1 MDFEREETYRRF
13 IAYIKIEEA
22 RKNNGAKE
30 NKDIA
35 KEYRIILK
43 KLEAIRKGRYLAILG
58 EENEEKVLYKKI
70 LDTIYKTYKE
80 VSVLNKNYQQ
90 ISENLYIEIK
100 NLVDGYI
107 LDKKAKESE
116 NDPQKQKSEEKQERW
131 KK

>member
-70 LDTIYKTYKE
+70 LDIIYKTYKE
-80 VSVLNKNYQQ
+80 VSVLNKDYAQ
-90 ISENLYIEIK
+90 ISEKLYDKIK
-100 NLVDGYI
+100 RTVDGYV
-107 LDKKAKESE
+107 LDRKENESE
-116 NDPQKQKSEEKQERW
+116 NDSQKQRKEEEQER
-131 KK
+131 

>member
-1 MDFEREETYRRF
+1 MDFEKEETYRRF

-80 VSVLNKNYQQ
+80 VSVLNKDYAQ
-90 ISENLYIEIK
+90 ISEKLYDKIK
-100 NLVDGYI
+100 RTVDGYV
-107 LDKKAKESE
+107 LDRKENESE
-116 NDPQKQKSEEKQERW
+116 NDSQKQRKEEEQERW

>member
-80 VSVLNKNYQQ
+80 VSVLNKDYAQ
-90 ISENLYIEIK
+90 ISEKLYDKIK
-100 NLVDGYI
+100 RTVDGYV
-107 LDKKAKESE
+107 LDRKENESE
-116 NDPQKQKSEEKQERW
+116 NDSQKQRKEEEQER
-131 KK
+131 

>member
-116 NDPQKQKSEEKQERW
+116 NDPQKQKSEEEQER
-131 KK
+131 

>member
-58 EENEEKVLYKKI
+58 EENEEKALYKKI

-80 VSVLNKNYQQ
+80 VSVLNKDYAQ
-90 ISENLYIEIK
+90 ISEKLYDKIK
-100 NLVDGYI
+100 RTVDGYV
-107 LDKKAKESE
+107 LDRKENESE
-116 NDPQKQKSEEKQERW
+116 NDSQKQRKEEEQER
-131 KK
+131 

>member
-90 ISENLYIEIK
+90 ISEKLYDKIK
-100 NLVDGYI
+100 RTVDGYV
-107 LDKKAKESE
+107 LDRKENESE
-116 NDPQKQKSEEKQERW
+116 NDSQKQRKEEEQER
-131 KK
+131 

>member
-1 MDFEREETYRRF
+1 MDFEKEETYRRF

-22 RKNNGAKE
+22 RKNNGAEE
-30 NKDIA
+30 NKNIA

-116 NDPQKQKSEEKQERW
+116 NDSQKQRKEEEQER
-131 KK
+131 

>member
-116 NDPQKQKSEEKQERW
+116 NDSQKQRKEEEKER
-131 KK
+131 

>member
-1 MDFEREETYRRF
+1 MDFEKEETYRRF

-80 VSVLNKNYQQ
+80 VSVLNKDYAQ
-90 ISENLYIEIK
+90 ISEKLYIEIK

-116 NDPQKQKSEEKQERW
+116 NDPQKQKSEEEQER
-131 KK
+131 

>member
-116 NDPQKQKSEEKQERW
+116 NDSQKQRKEEEQER
-131 KK
+131 

>member
-116 NDPQKQKSEEKQERW
+116 NDPQKQKSEEEQERW

>member
-116 NDPQKQKSEEKQERW
+116 NDPQKQKSEEKQER
-131 KK
+131 